1 MNIITRIAGAL
12 GFEKRG
18 AGGDPYWS
26 NFASLQAGP
35 VNPTTAQGVSAVY
48 ACVNAISETTASLPL
63 ILFRR
68 NGEDRERA
76 SDHPL
81 YSVLHDQANEQ
92 QTALEFREW
101 MQACVLLR
109 GNAFA
114 RIVRGWDGQ
123 VRELLPLAPDRVTV
137 LRVPSGIAYDYT
149 DQAGIVHRL
158 LAHEVLHLRH
168 RAGDDAVLGVSP
180 IAAARNVIGLAIAEA
195 EHGKATFTNGAKLAG
210 VLKFPGRLNPAQ
222 REQIRN
228 SWGSQYGGG
237 GNSGKTAILEEG
249 VDYQTVSMTLEDAEW
264 IAARQFSVEEVA
276 RLFRVPPTVIGD
288 LRHGNY
294 SNSVEMARQFVTM
307 TLRRHLVAW
316 EQSIAKQLLTEAGR
330 RVYFAEHQVEGLLRG
345 DAVNRADFYDKGIKA
360 GWLMP
365 SEARRLENLPTIEG
379 IDDAKRTEANQ
390 AADAQ
395 A

>member
-1 MNIITRIAGAL
+1 MNIITRLAGAL
-12 GFEKRG
+12 GFERRSVS
-18 AGGDPYWS
+18 GGDPYWS
-26 NFASLQAGP
+26 NYAALRSGP
-35 VNPTTAQGVSAVY
+35 VNPATAQGVSAVY

-68 NGEDRERA
+68 KGEDRERA
-76 SDHPL
+76 TDHPL

-109 GNAFA
+109 GNAYSK
-114 RIVRGWDGQ
+114 IIRGGDGQ
-123 VRELLPLAPDRVTV
+123 VRELLPLQPDRVTV
-137 LRVPSGIAYDYT
+137 LRVASGIAYDYT
-149 DQAGIVHRL
+149 DMAGNVRRL
-158 LAHEVLHLRH
+158 LAHEVLHLRG

-180 IAAARNVIGLAIAEA
+180 IAAARSVIGLAIAEA
-195 EHGKATFTNGAKLAG
+195 EHGTATFRNGARLSG
-210 VLKFPGRLNPAQ
+210 ILKFPQKLKDGQ
-222 REQIRN
+222 RDALRT
-228 SWGSQYGGG
+228 SWDSQYAGGS
-237 GNSGKTAILEEG
+237 NSGKTAILEEG

-316 EQSIAKQLLTEAGR
+316 EQAISKQLLTEAGR
-330 RVYFAEHQVEGLLRG
+330 RLYFAEHQVEGLLRG
-345 DAVNRADFYDKGIKA
+345 DAVNRADFYQKGITA
-360 GWLMP
+360 GWLLK

-379 IDDAKRTEANQ
+379 IDDAQEP
-390 AADAQ
+390 AAAAQ